1 MKRDNSIWVLK
12 MEDFSSKVY
21 GVLREDPTLA
31 MKDALEKAAMM
42 PAKRFYV
49 NMQQAQRIVS
59 LIDRGEEMP
68 VKGKNKVALYKELY
82 RRFSER
88 RAQLMA
94 QGVRKVSFEQL
105 DQVILSPA
113 PSFYEELE
121 TLKCAFYKYLRM
133 KK

>member
-31 MKDALEKAAMM
+31 MKDALKKAAMM

-68 VKGKNKVALYKELY
+68 VKGKNKVSLYKELY